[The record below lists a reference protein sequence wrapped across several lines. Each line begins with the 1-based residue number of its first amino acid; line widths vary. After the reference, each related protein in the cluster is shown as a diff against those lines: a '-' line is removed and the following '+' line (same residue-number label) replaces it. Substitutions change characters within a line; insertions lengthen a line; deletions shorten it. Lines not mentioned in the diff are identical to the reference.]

1 MTPSPIARRMI
12 SALALLTTL
21 SLTSCAAS
29 SPLPSASAAG
39 SPVPSASA
47 IPSIPASEP
56 ASATPSALATTAAE
70 PTESLPAF
78 ACVPSVTIAK
88 TTDRAQITDVRVGT
102 HAGYDRV
109 TFAFF
114 DGVPQTLIEG
124 VLPPFYADPSNLPLS
139 VAGSAFLKVTMTGA
153 TKVGLDGGTSY
164 GGPTSFTPGFPQ
176 LVQLKEGGDFEAVST
191 WYIGLAAGA
200 CYRVLALA
208 GPARLVIDI
217 EH

>member
-12 SALALLTTL
+12 SALALLTTV
-21 SLTSCAAS
+21 SLASCAAS

-39 SPVPSASA
+39 SLLPSASA

-56 ASATPSALATTAAE
+56 GSATPSAATTAAE

-102 HAGYDRV
+102 DATYDRM
-109 TFAFF
+109 TFEFS
-114 DGVPQTLIEG
+114 GGIPQTVIDG
-124 VLPPFYADPSNLPLS
+124 VLPPFFADPSNLPLS

-153 TKVGLDGGTSY
+153 TKVGLDGGTTY
-164 GGPTSFTPGFPQ
+164 AGATDFKPDFAQ

-191 WYIGLAAGA
+191 WYIGLTAGA
-200 CYRVLALA
+200 CYRVLALT